1 VTDRPRAVLDTNIF
15 VSAFLSRSPSSPTQE
30 LIRRWKSGEFT
41 LIVSDVLVD
50 EITEKL
56 LERRVSEERVTEVL
70 GLLVRLA
77 EWVEV
82 PLSSIGAVVKE
93 DPDDDAVVAC
103 AVVGRAGFLVT
114 YDRHFDALGSS
125 HEGIQILK
133 AIPFLRVLRGER
145 LPQEE

>member
-1 VTDRPRAVLDTNIF
+1 MTDRPRAVLDTNIF

-41 LIVSDVLVD
+41 LVVSDVLVD
-50 EITEKL
+50 EIAEKL
-56 LERRVSEERVTEVL
+56 LERRIAEERVTEFL
-70 GLLVRLA
+70 ELLVRLA

-82 PLSSIGAVVKE
+82 PSNSVEAVVKE

-114 YDRHFDALGSS
+114 YDGHFDALGSL

-145 LPQEE
+145 FQEE